1 MTEAGKNRSITNRL
15 REKEQ
20 TGRSRRMEDY
30 TLRNYIPIGG
40 PATRQPADG
49 TESPFRVSLGFSPRW
64 YHDRMGI
71 DFSQRW
77 HKDPVY
83 RYETLVQMKTL
94 LHDKFPQVEAFC
106 PVVNEQGIEESC
118 ATLDGAYGAM
128 LIAEIYGLE
137 VHYYPDN
144 WPSTDTSCHFTRE
157 ELEGLEPFRLEENRA
172 FHELMGQMDCIAER
186 WGKISGYLNYQ
197 GVLNNALRLRGQD
210 IFLDMYDDPEFVHHL
225 FRHIT
230 ETMIAVAKA
239 VQKRQRESGFFIDL
253 FSCSNCVMNMI
264 SAEMYEEFVLPYDQQ
279 LSREFSR
286 FGIHTCNWNA
296 TPYIDSLS
304 RISKM
309 GYIDMGMDTDM
320 ERMRRVFPHAR
331 RAVLYSPVRAETLP
345 AEEIR
350 KDMKK
355 IADELAPCDFV
366 LADLETTMSDERVRE
381 ILDEAQRLSGE
392 LENRMEE
399 KG

>member
-1 MTEAGKNRSITNRL
+1 
-15 REKEQ
+15 
-20 TGRSRRMEDY
+20 MEDY

-172 FHELMGQMDCIAER
+172 FRELMGQMDCIAER

-253 FSCSNCVMNMI
+253 FSCSNCVMNLFCRTI
-264 SAEMYEEFVLPYDQQ
+264 N
-279 LSREFSR
+279 R
-286 FGIHTCNWNA
+286 FHANFPGLES
-296 TPYIDSLS
+296 TPVIGTRR
-304 RISKM
+304 RISIRFPVFRRWDISIW
-309 GYIDMGMDTDM
+309 GWTRIWR
-320 ERMRRVFPHAR
+320 ECAVCFRMQEEPCCTVLSAR
-331 RAVLYSPVRAETLP
+331 RRCRR
-345 AEEIR
+345 R
-350 KDMKK
+350 K
-355 IADELAPCDFV
+355 
-366 LADLETTMSDERVRE
+366 SER
-381 ILDEAQRLSGE
+381 I
-392 LENRMEE
+392 
-399 KG
+399 